1 MPSLSTPIGIKPAR
15 FLTKGIE
22 ENHAANRNFPGPNRK
37 KGTPERRHPVL
48 AVHPI
53 RIETD

>member
-1 MPSLSTPIGIKPAR
+1 MPSLSTPIGIKPVR

-22 ENHAANRNFPGPNRK
+22 ENHAANSNFPGPNRK